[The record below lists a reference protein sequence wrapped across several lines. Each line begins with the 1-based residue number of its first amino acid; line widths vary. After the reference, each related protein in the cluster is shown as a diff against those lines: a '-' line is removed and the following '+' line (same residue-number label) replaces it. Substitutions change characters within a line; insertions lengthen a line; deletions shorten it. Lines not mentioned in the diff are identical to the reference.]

1 MFAIK
6 LQFTFCTFIF
16 TFVETIF
23 LQITFTTNTRDILVK
38 EVTDI
43 ALTVDVEKDII
54 IMTTEGIANMAVG
67 LTSMIAILIQDA
79 VSHVSINK
87 II

>member
-1 MFAIK
+1 M
-6 LQFTFCTFIF
+6 
-16 TFVETIF
+16 
-23 LQITFTTNTRDILVK
+23 VK
-38 EVTDI
+38 KVTDI